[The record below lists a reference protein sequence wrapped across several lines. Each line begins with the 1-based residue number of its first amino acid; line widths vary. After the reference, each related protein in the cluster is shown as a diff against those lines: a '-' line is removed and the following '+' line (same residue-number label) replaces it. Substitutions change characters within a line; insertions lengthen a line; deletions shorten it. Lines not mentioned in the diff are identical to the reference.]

1 MKCCIC
7 NKDIEVKRDA
17 DGSVVW
23 KGGNNAL
30 PLVEPTDTEHAR
42 CCDACDCLLV
52 IPARMNLIKPE
63 AVVFGKMLLLQRQNP
78 PTFGGGEE

>member
-17 DGSVVW
+17 YGNVVW
-23 KGGNNAL
+23 QGGNNAL
-30 PLVEPTDTEHAR
+30 PLVEPSDTEHAR

-52 IPARMNLIKPE
+52 IPARMNLVTPE
-63 AVVFGKMLLLQRQNP
+63 AVNLGKALLQQRQNP

>member
-7 NKDIEVKRDA
+7 NKDIEVKSNA

-23 KGGNNAL
+23 QGGNNAL
-30 PLVEPTDTEHAR
+30 PLVEPSDTEHAR

-52 IPARMNLIKPE
+52 IPARMGLVKQG
-63 AVVFGKMLLLQRQNP
+63 AVSLGRALLDQRQNP
-78 PTFGGGEE
+78 PTFGGEEE